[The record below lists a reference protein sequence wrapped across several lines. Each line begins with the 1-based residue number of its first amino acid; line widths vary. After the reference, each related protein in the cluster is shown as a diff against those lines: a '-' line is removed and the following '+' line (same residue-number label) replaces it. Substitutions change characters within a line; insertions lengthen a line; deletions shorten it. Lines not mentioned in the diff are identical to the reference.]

1 MVKRTEDRKSK
12 KEKDPTEAAILAHRE
27 WTKKEYM
34 KIINLST
41 LKTYAASRHIMWL
54 SKAINGFQMRFG
66 SIWRFATLAEL
77 TYFLP
82 IKKYEYVT
90 TVFSI
95 SRQRS
100 LPGTF
105 RKARSQKTMQYHTN
119 YAFLYAS
126 QDDKG
131 KFALEYVCTGHT
143 YKSAD
148 GEYRHG
154 FIPALQFTKLY
165 DEYYDI
171 IEPYEKH
178 ILACAKRGDFSLR
191 STSHFPDGKSGSA
204 RKLQAELDAH
214 RLVIKLFTVTF
225 IIEAFNVYVHYASLH
240 TSAGFKEAM
249 FGVDDIKT
257 FASMYEKQDKDCM
270 RRMMTQFLNVR
281 TSEKSGNMVTMCG
294 QKIIPLRAK
303 ELEELENIR
312 YDTWREIYVGQRMGD
327 LVINCISP
335 SFPIFKDYTLLR
347 ADPQEAKDF
356 YDNPVNHIKMDHSE
370 VAATVVREL
379 EDVRRK
385 TFVIDPFKKKELYVS
400 YKFEG
405 LSHTIE
411 IPMDYAEK
419 NLIMS
424 NYSVC
429 MLNENVGRTFGDL
442 PNIMQNRVMQIRIG
456 PIFASRL
463 MFSKYVFEYV
473 YGLYCMNYH
482 MGVIHT
488 DLHVNNVTTFDKVK
502 LMNIDTG
509 AVQPPNVNPHIVYGV
524 HDAYYVFPHTG
535 RYGSI
540 IDFSRGIISEEK
552 LHEQFPK
559 RTAKGIVE
567 KEKKRILSKYEMLLP
582 DFYRDNESALKA
594 AVEEKFAVVF
604 KLFSAIDMYIFSQG
618 AAQMIRTQILTDTR
632 LKEYGDRSVI
642 ESGILPLLEEMRD
655 IAYETLT
662 GDMFKVFARRAD
674 EIRESD
680 FAWPN
685 LRIIQTCFNHALV
698 GAYDPMGQPPIIG
711 TVREI
716 VEPQLI
722 DYYSVDNPLQYN
734 TREYENFPPISKL
747 DYIIEHKLP
756 LFTIGVENW
765 EEHLKYL
772 EREDME
778 EKSEKIRAEAKE
790 EKKLRRGTD
799 TKPSKKDLERLKTEP
814 GFTSEEIYYDT

>member
-1 MVKRTEDRKSK
+1 MVKSK
-12 KEKDPTEAAILAHRE
+12 IQKDKQSKEHAIQIYRE
-27 WTKKEYM
+27 WTKKEYL
-34 KIINLST
+34 KILNLSS
-41 LKTYAASRHIMWL
+41 LKKYATDNNTAWL
-54 SKAINGFQMRFG
+54 VNAIKEYKTQFG
-66 SIWRFATLAEL
+66 SIWRFTALAEL

-82 IKKYEYVT
+82 IKKYEYIT

-126 QDDKG
+126 RDDSG
-131 KFALEYVCTGHT
+131 KFAFEYVCTGHT

-154 FIPALQFTKLY
+154 FIPASQFMNLY

-178 ILACAKRGDFSLR
+178 VIACAKRGDFSLK
-191 STSHFPDGKSGSA
+191 SVSHFPDGSGNV
-204 RKLQAELDAH
+204 RKLQDELDAH
-214 RLVIKLFTVTF
+214 RLVIKFFTVTF
-225 IIEAFNVYVHYASLH
+225 IIQAANYYVHLASLH

-249 FGVDDIKT
+249 FGVDDIKI
-257 FASMYEKQDKDCM
+257 FADIYEKQDKD
-270 RRMMTQFLNVR
+270 RSRLMMTQFLNVR
-281 TSEKSGNMVTMCG
+281 TSEKVTAIVTMCG

-312 YDTWREIYVGQRMGD
+312 YDTWREIYIGQRMGD

-424 NYSVC
+424 NYSIC

-442 PNIMQNRVMQIRIG
+442 PNIIQNRVMQIRIG
-456 PIFASRL
+456 PIFASRM
-463 MFSKYVFEYV
+463 MFSKYIFEYV
-473 YGLYCMNYH
+473 YALYCMNHH

-509 AVQPPNVNPHIVYGV
+509 AVHPPNVNPHIVYGV
-524 HDAYYVFPHTG
+524 HDTCYVFPHTG

-552 LHEQFPK
+552 LYEQFPK

-594 AVEEKFAVVF
+594 AVEEKFGVVF
-604 KLFSAIDMYIFSQG
+604 KLFSAIDMFIFSQG

-642 ESGILPLLEEMRD
+642 ESEILPLLDEIRD
-655 IAYETLT
+655 IAQETLT

-674 EIRESD
+674 ELRESD
-680 FAWPN
+680 FAYPN
-685 LRIIQTCFNHALV
+685 LRIIQSCFKHALV
-698 GAYDPMGQPPIIG
+698 GAYDPMAQPPIIG

-734 TREYENFPPISKL
+734 TREYDNFPPISKL

-756 LFTIGVENW
+756 LFTLGVEKW
-765 EEHLKYL
+765 EEHLEYL
-772 EREDME
+772 EHEDME
-778 EKSEKIRAEAKE
+778 EKTEKIRAEAKE

-799 TKPSKKDLERLKTEP
+799 TKPSKKDLERLKNEP